1 MDERL
6 ELCYKALMCRH
17 NALMGVKSDVS
28 PVHWQYGA
36 IARLKKGET
45 IDKYL
50 VGGYSSISLGYIGV
64 YEMTKLMKGVSHTD
78 PAGEEFA
85 LRVMRYLRAKC
96 DKWKT
101 ADRHRLCTVRHS
113 GRKPVLPFCPHRI
126 KNASVLLTTYR

>member
-1 MDERL
+1 
-6 ELCYKALMCRH
+6 MCRH

-78 PAGEEFA
+78 PVGEEFA

-96 DKWKT
+96 DKWKQQT
-101 ADRHRLCTVRHS
+101 GIGFAL
-113 GRKPVLPFCPHRI
+113 
-126 KNASVLLTTYR
+126 